1 MNTCGATSTVV
12 AEFWGVYMVYFVET
26 CGATSTVVA
35 EVWGAY
41 LTYIVDTFG
50 ATSIVVALVYFNSG
64 NAEDAGQRASHSFSS
79 MDDLGIVEVAAAA
92 LRTRAATSGTR

>member
-1 MNTCGATSTVV
+1 MV

-50 ATSIVVALVYFNSG
+50 ATSIVVALVMVYLTACQSMSV
-64 NAEDAGQRASHSFSS
+64 SHCLSLFS
-79 MDDLGIVEVAAAA
+79 DW
-92 LRTRAATSGTR
+92 T